1 MDTWQSI
8 FSSHSQLVPVDD
20 HPIFLVLL
28 EAYGVG
34 SELELLAILAGLA
47 LGWCTCAK
55 SLARIKSRGWKCSA
69 LTLFTEAMHALLSHV
84 HPGELFNKYKHC

>member
-8 FSSHSQLVPVDD
+8 FSSHSQLVLVDD

-34 SELELLAILAGLA
+34 SELALLAILAGLA

-55 SLARIKSRGWKCSA
+55 RLGVFCTHTVHRGHARTA
-69 LTLFTEAMHALLSHV
+69 LTCAPRGVIS
-84 HPGELFNKYKHC
+84 